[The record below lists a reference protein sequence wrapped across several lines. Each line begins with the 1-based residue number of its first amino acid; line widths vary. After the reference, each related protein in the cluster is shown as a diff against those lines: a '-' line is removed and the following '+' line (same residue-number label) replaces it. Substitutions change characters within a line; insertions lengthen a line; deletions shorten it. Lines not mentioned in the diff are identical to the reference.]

1 MSMPVI
7 NELKDYKNIIN
18 GDAVP
23 STSGECIESMDPS
36 TGIAWA
42 RIPRST
48 KEDVEYTVQSARSA
62 FPDWAALPPLQR
74 AELMRQIGDRLSDH
88 AEELATLE
96 TRDNGWVISNTSYVL
111 IDSLKQIW
119 YDAAGLCNYANR
131 GDTIPKG
138 PTTFGYTY
146 REPLGVVVGITPWNA
161 PLFTFTIKA
170 AYALAAGNTV
180 IIKPSEHASVSSLRY
195 GEILASILPPG
206 VINVLSGYGT
216 EIGDALV
223 SHKGINKVS
232 LTGSKATASAIARA
246 TVNDPK
252 PLIFELGGKSPNIIF
267 EDADL
272 DKVMERLLPYSIFT
286 GNAGQICVA
295 GSRILIQKSIFEDVV
310 NRFKQAMESVK
321 LGNTLD
327 MQTTMGPIGNLSQ
340 FKKVTSYIE
349 LGEKEGKIIAGGKS
363 GSHVLLEENQ
373 ELENGYWVEPTLIKV
388 DNHHHRVCQEEI
400 FGPVAVVIPFETEEE
415 AITIANDTEYGLA
428 AGVWT
433 ENLGRAK
440 RLISKIDA
448 GNVWVNTYAQV
459 GVDLP
464 FGGFKDSGFGTDSFI
479 EYTREKACVIEIG

>member
-1 MSMPVI
+1 MPVI
-7 NELKDYKNIIN
+7 NELKEYKNIIN
-18 GDAVP
+18 GNTVP
-23 STSGECIESMDPS
+23 STTGEFIESMDPS

-48 KEDVEYTVQSARSA
+48 IEDVEYTIQAARNA
-62 FPDWAALPPLQR
+62 FPDWAVLPPLQR
-74 AELMRQIGDRLSDH
+74 AELLRQIGDRLTDH

-96 TRDNGWVISNTSYVL
+96 TKDNGWVISNTSYTL
-111 IDSLKQIW
+111 ITSLKQIW
-119 YDAAGLCNYANR
+119 YDAAGLCNYASR

-161 PLFTFTIKA
+161 PLFTFTMKA

-223 SHKGINKVS
+223 SNKEINKVS
-232 LTGSKATASAIARA
+232 LTGSKGTASAITRA
-246 TVNDPK
+246 TANNPK
-252 PLIFELGGKSPNIIF
+252 PFIFELGGKSPNIIF

-295 GSRILIQKSIFEDVV
+295 GSRILIQKSIFEEVV
-310 NRFKQAMESVK
+310 KGFKRAMESIK

-340 FKKVTSYIE
+340 YKKVTSYIE
-349 LGEKEGKIIAGGKS
+349 LGATEGEIIVGGKS
-363 GSHVLLEENQ
+363 GGNVVLKGNQ

-388 DNHHHRVCQEEI
+388 DNHRHRVCQEEI

-415 AITIANDTEYGLA
+415 AIAIANDTDFGLA
-428 AGVWT
+428 AGIWT
-433 ENLGRAK
+433 TDLARAN

-448 GNVWVNTYAQV
+448 GNVWVNTYSQV
-459 GVDLP
+459 GIDLP

>member
-1 MSMPVI
+1 MPVI
-7 NELKDYKNIIN
+7 NELKEYKNIIN
-18 GDAVP
+18 GNAVAS
-23 STSGECIESMDPS
+23 STGEFIESMNPS

-42 RIPRST
+42 RIPKST
-48 KEDVEYTVQSARSA
+48 TEDVEYTIQAARNA

-74 AELMRQIGDRLSDH
+74 AELLRQIGDRLTDH

-96 TRDNGWVISNTSYVL
+96 TKDNGWVISNTSYTL
-111 IDSLKQIW
+111 ITSLKQIW
-119 YDAAGLCNYANR
+119 YDAAGLCNYASR

-223 SHKGINKVS
+223 SNKEINKVS
-232 LTGSKATASAIARA
+232 LTGSKATASAITRA
-246 TVNDPK
+246 TANNPK
-252 PLIFELGGKSPNIIF
+252 PFIFELGGKSPNIIF
-267 EDADL
+267 EDANL

-295 GSRILIQKSIFEDVV
+295 GSRILIQKSIFEEVIKG
-310 NRFKQAMESVK
+310 FKQAMESVK
-321 LGNTLD
+321 LGNTLN

-340 FKKVTSYIE
+340 YKKVISYIE
-349 LGEKEGKIIAGGKS
+349 LGEKEGDIIAGGKS
-363 GSHVLLEENQ
+363 GGNVLLHGNH

-388 DNHHHRVCQEEI
+388 DNHRHRVCQEEI

-415 AITIANDTEYGLA
+415 AIAIANDTDFGLA
-428 AGVWT
+428 AGIWT
-433 ENLGRAK
+433 TDLARAK

-448 GNVWVNTYAQV
+448 GNVWVNTYSQV
-459 GVDLP
+459 GIDLP